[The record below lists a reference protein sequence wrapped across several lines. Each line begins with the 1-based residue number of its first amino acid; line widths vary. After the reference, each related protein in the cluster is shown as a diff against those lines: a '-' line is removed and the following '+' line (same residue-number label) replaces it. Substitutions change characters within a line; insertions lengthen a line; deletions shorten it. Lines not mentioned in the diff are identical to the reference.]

1 MLVLNRYLLEQYV
14 HSKSVKLW
22 LAIIRFNSKSL
33 IMKIGP
39 AVVVLSPCV
48 AVMCD

>member
-39 AVVVLSPCV
+39 CSSGLES
-48 AVMCD
+48 MCGCDV